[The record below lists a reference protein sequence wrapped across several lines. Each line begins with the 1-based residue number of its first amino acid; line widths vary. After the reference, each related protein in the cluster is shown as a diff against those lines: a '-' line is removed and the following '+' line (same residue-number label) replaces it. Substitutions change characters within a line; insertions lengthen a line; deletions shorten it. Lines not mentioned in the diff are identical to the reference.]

1 MIMVPCRAASQNV
14 VQLTWF
20 RSIRQRVWCRGFWLR
35 GLGRSCGKPWQLL
48 PRGVCKDATCLGN
61 LWQQI
66 ASYAAPRKT
75 VHTAK
80 WNKRVVPS
88 TSIYCTCCCGL
99 MVFYSADFATTPVVA
114 CQELIIVILFKAT
127 QIASTLFLKQMS
139 GHLENCNKV
148 VQVIHGSMPS
158 ILLKLVYWLYKPCL

>member
-48 PRGVCKDATCLGN
+48 PQGF
-61 LWQQI
+61 
-66 ASYAAPRKT
+66 
-75 VHTAK
+75 AK
-80 WNKRVVPS
+80 MPLVWGIFENKLPPMQRQEKQCTQLNGTKRVVPS
-88 TSIYCTCCCGL
+88 TCCCGL

-114 CQELIIVILFKAT
+114 CQELIVVILFKAT
-127 QIASTLFLKQMS
+127 QIASTLFFKKMA
-139 GHLENCNKV
+139 GHLKV

-158 ILLKLVYWLYKPCL
+158 ILLKLVYWLYEACL